1 VNKLERLK
9 RIVAELEDAAVAF
22 SGGVDST
29 LLLKVCA
36 DVLGE
41 KCIAVT
47 ARSETYPREELRI
60 ARRTANA
67 LGVKHEII
75 ETSEL
80 GNPSFADNPPDRCYH
95 CKKEL
100 MTKLRAVAG
109 ANGLRN
115 VADGTN
121 ADDTDD
127 YRPGIKAAEETGV
140 RQPLREAGL
149 TKQDVRDIS
158 RELGLDGWDRPAQAC
173 LASRF
178 PYGKKITKGALKMV
192 EQTERLLREMGFRQ
206 CRVRHHDSVARIE
219 LLPEDIPR
227 FIQLDERDNLVEKV
241 KSVGYKFVAL
251 DLEGYRTGSLNE
263 ELQK

>member
-1 VNKLERLK
+1 MHKFEHLK
-9 RIVAELEDAAVAF
+9 RIVAELESTAVAF

-36 DVLGE
+36 DMLGE

-47 ARSETYPREELRI
+47 ARSETYPKEELKI
-60 ARRTANA
+60 ARKTANA

-80 GNPSFADNPPDRCYH
+80 GIPSFADNPPDRCYH

-100 MTKLRAVAG
+100 MTKLRAVAD
-109 ANGLRN
+109 ANGLKN
-115 VADGTN
+115 IADGTN
-121 ADDTDD
+121 TDDTED

-140 RQPLREAGL
+140 QQPLREAGL
-149 TKQDVRDIS
+149 TKQDVRSIS
-158 RELGLDGWDRPAQAC
+158 RELGLEGWDRPAQAC

-178 PYGKKITKGALKMV
+178 PYGRRITEGALKMV
-192 EQTERLLREMGFRQ
+192 ERTERLLREMGFRQ

-227 FIQLDERDNLVEKV
+227 FIQMDERDNLVKKV
-241 KSVGYKFVAL
+241 KDVGYKFVAL

-263 ELQK
+263 ELKK